1 MEGSGAN
8 DGGRA
13 PVVGGKHSIS
23 KKHSCPPV
31 RKICKLEDGHGDH
44 VKFDEIYVRQW
55 WGKGSKSSGGGSD
68 PAYCG
73 EYIKYVAEQIIQQ
86 EVRRVVD
93 LGGGDGRVLDGIAAR
108 LAESGLEKGVRLVSW
123 TYELAIA
130 YTNRAPASPC
140 TGAVLPLPLP

>member
-73 EYIKYVAEQIIQQ
+73 DYIKYVAEQIIQQ

-108 LAESGLEKGVRLVSW
+108 LAESGLEKGVRLVSIDC
-123 TYELAIA
+123 AH
-130 YTNRAPASPC
+130 
-140 TGAVLPLPLP
+140 